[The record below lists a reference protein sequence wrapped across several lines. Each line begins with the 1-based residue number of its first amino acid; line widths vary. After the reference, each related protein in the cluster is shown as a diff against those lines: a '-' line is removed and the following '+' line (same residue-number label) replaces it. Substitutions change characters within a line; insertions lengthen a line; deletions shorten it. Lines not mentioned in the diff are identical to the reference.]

1 MTDNSAHAR
10 RRPRQCRNIRFEL
23 DEGGVTAFMK
33 YRQSTDVLSLY
44 PCAFTR
50 PDAWRRPAVSTSAPS
65 YLK

>member
-1 MTDNSAHAR
+1 MLAAVRDNAAVS
-10 RRPRQCRNIRFEL
+10 RFEL

-33 YRQSTDVLSLY
+33 YRQSADVLSLY

-50 PDAWRRPAVSTSAPS
+50 PDARPWPAASTSTPA